1 MSSAGPP
8 QAANCA
14 PAGGS
19 EAAKPRAWG
28 GHPSVPMP
36 ATAIAPIAPRARQ
49 QRIERFAG
57 LSFALPAFALLVV
70 IDIVPLLVLL
80 YLSFTN
86 YELGALSSKVVGLD
100 NFRKTLVDP
109 VFRRSLGNTFVYVAI
124 VLPCAVGLAL
134 LVAVLL
140 HGRKRSRSFYEVVYF
155 LPVTSTLIAMATVW
169 QFLLHPS
176 LGPVNGVLRALGFH
190 EVGFLSE
197 PAYVLPTLAAI
208 GVWHLIGFNM
218 VLFLAGLSAIPRD
231 LYEAAE
237 IDGCRSGIDRFLTIT
252 WPLLG
257 PTTMFVIV
265 TTSITAFKV
274 FDTVAVMT
282 RGGPMGASEVLLYA
296 IYLEGYQYF
305 HMGYAAAL
313 TLIFLAFVL
322 VFSILQTFVLE
333 RRVHYG

>member
-1 MSSAGPP
+1 MTAAATLAAPVPVPRRNRQRLIESVAG
-8 QAANCA
+8 C
-14 PAGGS
+14 G
-19 EAAKPRAWG
+19 
-28 GHPSVPMP
+28 
-36 ATAIAPIAPRARQ
+36 
-49 QRIERFAG
+49 FAV
-57 LSFALPAFALLVV
+57 PAFILLLLTNL
-70 IDIVPLLVLL
+70 VPLAALL

-86 YELGALSSKVVGLD
+86 YELGAIDTRFLGLD
-100 NFRKTLVDP
+100 NFHKALGDP
-109 VFRRSLGNTFVYVAI
+109 VFRRSLYNTFAYVAMVI
-124 VLPCAVGLAL
+124 PGAVGLGL
-134 LVAVLL
+134 LIAVLL
-140 HGRKRSRSFYEVVYF
+140 HRRKRTRSIYEVIYF

-169 QFLLHPS
+169 QFILHPA
-176 LGPVNGVLRALGFH
+176 LGPINGVLRALGLG
-190 EVGFLSE
+190 EVAFLSE

-208 GVWHLIGFNM
+208 GIWQLVGFNM

-237 IDGCRSGIDRFLTIT
+237 IDGCRSGVDRFLTIT

-322 VFSILQTFVLE
+322 LFSILQTFVLD
-333 RRVHYG
+333 RRVHY